1 MKKPARWS
9 TNPPLSHEYVSLGL
23 ELPRCS
29 FIHSCP
35 SWWISWLLLSFFL
48 LEPRISGKQ
57 ADKTII
63 RIGLPSA
70 LIELRPMASPAAF
83 AFSGQTRSRWKSW
96 SITVHFSTQPLIIIV
111 ERIASSSRRSPK
123 PTERK
128 LFWQDL
134 SAIMMN
140 MSLPWLLAGDWNATI
155 TSEDRKGGARG
166 TRPSSSSF
174 QNFVQMKG
182 LIDLGYVGTNSTWR
196 ILPICLTRCRTLHVF
211 MIQGRGTYST
221 KRRFHSGW
229 KPWVA

>member
-1 MKKPARWS
+1 
-9 TNPPLSHEYVSLGL
+9 
-23 ELPRCS
+23 
-29 FIHSCP
+29 
-35 SWWISWLLLSFFL
+35 
-48 LEPRISGKQ
+48 
-57 ADKTII
+57 
-63 RIGLPSA
+63 
-70 LIELRPMASPAAF
+70 MASPAAF

-96 SITVHFSTQPLIIIV
+96 SITVYFSTQPWIIIV

-128 LFWQDL
+128 FFWQDL

-196 ILPICLTRCRTLHVF
+196 SLRLYNRTYYTMNGLLVRKRKREARKAFSLSPSRCLGLH
-211 MIQGRGTYST
+211 
-221 KRRFHSGW
+221 W
-229 KPWVA
+229 ALVAH

>member
-1 MKKPARWS
+1 MNLAVITDRKRMKKAPRWS

-35 SWWISWLLLSFFL
+35 SWWISWLILSFF
-48 LEPRISGKQ
+48 
-57 ADKTII
+57 
-63 RIGLPSA
+63 SA
-70 LIELRPMASPAAF
+70 IY
-83 AFSGQTRSRWKSW
+83 G
-96 SITVHFSTQPLIIIV
+96 
-111 ERIASSSRRSPK
+111 SPK

-128 LFWQDL
+128 FFWQDL

-140 MSLPWLLAGDWNATI
+140 MSLPWLLAGDGNATI

-182 LIDLGYVGTNSTWR
+182 LIDFCYVGTNYTWR
-196 ILPICLTRCRTLHVF
+196 
-211 MIQGRGTYST
+211 RGTRLARLDRALASDEWATLFPDSVIHHLPKLKLTGVSLST
-221 KRRFHSGW
+221 LTVRVSGVL
-229 KPWVA
+229 K

>member
-1 MKKPARWS
+1 
-9 TNPPLSHEYVSLGL
+9 
-23 ELPRCS
+23 
-29 FIHSCP
+29 
-35 SWWISWLLLSFFL
+35 
-48 LEPRISGKQ
+48 
-57 ADKTII
+57 
-63 RIGLPSA
+63 
-70 LIELRPMASPAAF
+70 
-83 AFSGQTRSRWKSW
+83 
-96 SITVHFSTQPLIIIV
+96 LIIIV

-128 LFWQDL
+128 FFWQDL

-196 ILPICLTRCRTLHVF
+196 
-211 MIQGRGTYST
+211 RGTRLARLDRALASDEWATLFPDSVIHHLPKLQLTGVSLST
-221 KRRFHSGW
+221 LTYCEGFRCARINGGECAVRKAWPLRQLLNTIRST
-229 KPWVA
+229 AIS